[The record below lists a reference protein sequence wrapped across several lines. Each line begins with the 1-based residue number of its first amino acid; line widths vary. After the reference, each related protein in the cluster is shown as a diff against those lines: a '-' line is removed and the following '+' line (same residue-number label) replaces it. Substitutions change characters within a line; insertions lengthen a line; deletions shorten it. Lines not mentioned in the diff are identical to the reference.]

1 MFAAPMTRPK
11 HRPEAASAEPLA
23 PCRGALAAFA
33 LALLMLHASS
43 VAMAE
48 RGDRDKPINL
58 EADKVTINDAKQVA
72 VFEGNVV
79 LRQGTLELRG
89 DRMEVRQDK
98 AGFKHGTAWGNLA
111 YFRQKRDGVDEYIE
125 GWAERLEYDGR
136 AETMKMFN
144 RARVKRG
151 QDEVRGNFISY
162 DGKSEFYQVVGG
174 GAKAADAKRSG
185 GRVRAVIQPKPKT
198 KPAASPPLG
207 LKPSEA
213 LTPPREKSETRQK

>member
-1 MFAAPMTRPK
+1 V
-11 HRPEAASAEPLA
+11 LA
-23 PCRGALAAFA
+23 FGFLT
-33 LALLMLHASS
+33 LHTSG

-48 RGDRDKPINL
+48 RADRDKPINL
-58 EADKVTINDAKQVA
+58 EADKVTINDAKQIA

-98 AGFKHGTAWGNLA
+98 TGFKYGTAWGKPA

-136 AETMKMFN
+136 AETLKMFDH
-144 RARVKRG
+144 ARVKRG
-151 QDEVRGNFISY
+151 PDEIRGNFISY
-162 DGKSEFYQVVGG
+162 DGKSEFYQVIGG
-174 GAKAADAKRSG
+174 GAKAADAKGSG

-198 KPAASPPLG
+198 KPAANPPLG
-207 LKPSEA
+207 LKPSTG
-213 LTPPREKSETRQK
+213 LTPPREKPETGKK

>member
-1 MFAAPMTRPK
+1 M
-11 HRPEAASAEPLA
+11 
-23 PCRGALAAFA
+23 
-33 LALLMLHASS
+33 LALGLLVLHASG
-43 VAMAE
+43 VALAE
-48 RGDRDKPINL
+48 RADRDKPINL
-58 EADKVTINDAKQVA
+58 EADKVTINDAKQIA

-98 AGFKHGTAWGNLA
+98 AGFKHGTAWGGPA
-111 YFRQKRDGVDEYIE
+111 YFRQKRDGVDEHIE

-144 RARVKRG
+144 RAKIKRG
-151 QDEVRGNFISY
+151 HDEVRGNFISY

-174 GAKAADAKRSG
+174 GAKAADAKDSG

-198 KPAASPPLG
+198 KPAANPPLG
-207 LKPSEA
+207 LKPSSG
-213 LTPPREKSETRQK
+213 LSPPREKSETGKK

>member
-1 MFAAPMTRPK
+1 
-11 HRPEAASAEPLA
+11 
-23 PCRGALAAFA
+23 
-33 LALLMLHASS
+33 MLPASS
-43 VAMAE
+43 VAIAE
-48 RGDRDKPINL
+48 SSDRDKPIKL

-79 LRQGTLELRG
+79 LRQGTMELRG

-98 AGFKHGTAWGNLA
+98 TGFKYGTAWGNPA
-111 YFRQKRDGVDEYIE
+111 YFRQKRDGVDEIIE
-125 GWAERLEYDGR
+125 GWAQRLEYDGR

-162 DGKSEFYQVVGG
+162 DGKAEFYQVIGG
-174 GAKAADAKRSG
+174 DAKNSG
-185 GRVRAVIQPKPKT
+185 GRVHAVIQPKSKT

-207 LKPSEA
+207 LKPSQG
-213 LTPPREKSETRQK
+213 LTPSREKSETGKK